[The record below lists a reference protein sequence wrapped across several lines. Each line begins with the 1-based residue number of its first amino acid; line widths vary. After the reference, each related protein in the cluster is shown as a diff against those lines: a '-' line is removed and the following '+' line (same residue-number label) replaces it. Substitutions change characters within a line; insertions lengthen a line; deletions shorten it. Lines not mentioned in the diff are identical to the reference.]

1 MNTKIIIGI
10 SVLFLFLSLASVSAS
25 ENSTDL
31 QLDENLPESDVLQDS
46 EPAHGSENVS
56 KLDTQIIPG
65 DIQGEEGD
73 AVYVS
78 FEILDVNNNP
88 VMNGTATLTMG
99 DKNYSGEVSNGSVF
113 FDGIIMEKGI
123 SKARIFYHGNEYYN
137 SSETEIDVHLIEESY
152 MFIPIYDDETFI
164 GTALYE
170 EPSYSSD
177 KSISTVKA
185 ISDSKKTGN
194 PILMMLLSFVAIT
207 ASGIIARKR

>member
-1 MNTKIIIGI
+1 MNPKLIIGI
-10 SVLFLFLSLASVSAS
+10 SVLFLFLSLASVSAG

-46 EPAHGSENVS
+46 EPAHGGENVS

-65 DIQGEEGD
+65 DIQGEEGEV
-73 AVYVS
+73 VYVS
-78 FEILDVNNNP
+78 VEILDENNNP

-99 DKNYSGEVSNGSVF
+99 DKNYSSEVSNGSVF

-137 SSETEIDVHLIEESY
+137 SSETDIDVYLIEESY
-152 MFIPIYDDETFI
+152 MDMPIYDDGAFI

-185 ISDSKKTGN
+185 ISDSRQTGN
-194 PILMMLLSFVAIT
+194 PIYMMLLSFIAIT
-207 ASGIIARKR
+207 TSGIIARKR